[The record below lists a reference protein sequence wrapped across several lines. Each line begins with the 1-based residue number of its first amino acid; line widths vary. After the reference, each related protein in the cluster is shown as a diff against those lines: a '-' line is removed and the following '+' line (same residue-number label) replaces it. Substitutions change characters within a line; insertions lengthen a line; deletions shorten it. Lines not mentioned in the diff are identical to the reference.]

1 MEKVSKRKRIAIY
14 GGTFD
19 PVHVGHLAVANDLLK
34 LFALDEVL
42 FVPAHAAPHKR
53 EVAVTP
59 PLHRYTMLALA
70 TQSNEALRVSTIE
83 LDEPQ
88 KPFTIETLLRLQ
100 RLFGDPVR
108 LFFVMGADS
117 WAEITTWRKWE
128 RVLSIVDHIVVTRPG
143 YDLNAEHVPAN
154 IRERIIDLRGLPSIE
169 ISNRIEE
176 SEETKIYIS
185 DAVFVDVSATAIR
198 QSFAEGDNED
208 WVTRVP
214 PPVWEY
220 IRKYGLYKKKN
231 GSEFND

>member
-1 MEKVSKRKRIAIY
+1 MEKRKRIAIY

-34 LFALDEVL
+34 LFELDQVL

-70 TQSNEALRVSTIE
+70 TQDNDALRISTVE

-100 RLFGDPVR
+100 RQFGDSVR
-108 LFFVMGADS
+108 LVFVMGADS
-117 WAEITTWRKWE
+117 WAEINTWRKWE
-128 RVLSIVDHIVVTRPG
+128 RVLSMVDHIVVARPG
-143 YDLNAEHVPAN
+143 YELDSEHVPAG
-154 IRERIIDLRGLPSIE
+154 IRERIVDLRGIPAVEFSG
-169 ISNRIEE
+169 RVEE
-176 SEETKIYIS
+176 SDATKIYVT
-185 DAVFVDVSATAIR
+185 DAIFVDVSATAIR
-198 QSFAEGDNED
+198 QSFAAGDNED

-231 GSEFND
+231 GSEFDD